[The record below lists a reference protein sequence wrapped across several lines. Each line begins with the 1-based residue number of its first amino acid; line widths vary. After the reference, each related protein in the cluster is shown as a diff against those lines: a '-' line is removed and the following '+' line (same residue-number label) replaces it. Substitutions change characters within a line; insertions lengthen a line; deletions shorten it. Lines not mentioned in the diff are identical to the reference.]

1 MNAVIYARYS
11 PGPRQT
17 DQSIEGQVRDCMAY
31 AKENGINV
39 LKVYADKHISGTDF
53 EKRLEFNRMLHD
65 SEKGQ
70 FDAIIVW
77 KIDRFGRDREEVALN
92 KIKLKRHGI
101 KLLYAKEVI
110 PDGPEGII
118 LESLMEGL
126 AEYYVADLRQ
136 KVKRGQRESALK
148 GLAVSGNAAF
158 GYDIDENKRYVINEH
173 EAFAVRMVF
182 EMYADGKPATTIMEE
197 LAKLGYKNKRGGEI
211 TKNGIYTMIRNEKYI
226 GKCFYDNIPIP
237 IPAIIDEKL
246 WKAVQSKIIRRPNSS
261 AVYKAPERYLL
272 SLKAYCGEC
281 GSMLIGESGYGKMK
295 QKYLYYKCAARKR
308 KAGSDKCCLKTMRKD
323 DLENY
328 VVQCTM
334 DDVLQDDVIEYIAD
348 KVIEINKKHTVN
360 QKLSQL
366 KSALRDAEKSIRNIM
381 KAIEDGIYTPTTKE
395 RLLELENACEE
406 YRIQIAKEEI
416 AKPTITRDHVI
427 YWLEMF
433 RKGDIKDEGFK
444 QRLLDVFVHSVYVYN
459 EKVVIAYN
467 YTDNNHMNSIDVPE
481 SLMSSDT
488 FAKVRDWALYP
499 NTYPQKNALSRIHPM
514 QEYSIFLYVVNRP
527 VVA

>member
-31 AKENGINV
+31 AEQNDIKV
-39 LKVYADKHISGTDF
+39 LKVYADRHISGTDF
-53 EKRLEFNRMLHD
+53 EKRAEFNKMLRD

-70 FDAIIVW
+70 FEAIIVW
-77 KIDRFGRDREEVALN
+77 KIDRFGRDREEIALN

-148 GLAVSGNAAF
+148 GLAVSGMAAY
-158 GYDIDENKRYVINEH
+158 GYKISDEKRYVENED
-173 EAFAVRMVF
+173 ESWVVKYVF
-182 EMYADGKPATTIMEE
+182 EHYAAGKTATEILDE
-197 LAKLGYKNKRGGEI
+197 LSRMGVKNRKGSPI
-211 TKNGIYTMIRNEKYI
+211 TKNGIYSMIRNEKYI
-226 GKCFYDNIPIP
+226 GKCTYDGIDIP
-237 IPAIIDEKL
+237 IPALISEEL
-246 WKAVQSKIIRRPNSS
+246 WDAVQSKIIRRPHSS

-272 SLKAYCGEC
+272 SLKAFCGEC
-281 GSMLIGESGYGKMK
+281 GAMLVGESGYGK
-295 QKYLYYKCAARKR
+295 QGNKYLYYKCSTRK
-308 KAGSDKCCLKTMRKD
+308 KKGHSHDCSLKTIRKEQ
-323 DLENY
+323 LEDF
-328 VVQCTM
+328 VVQHTIS
-334 DDVLQDDVIEYIAD
+334 DVLQDDVIDYIAD

-360 QKLSQL
+360 QLLSQL
-366 KSALRDAEKSIRNIM
+366 KSALRKAENGRNNLL
-381 KAIEDGIYTPTTKE
+381 KAIEDGIYTPSTKE
-395 RLLELENACEE
+395 RLLELENECEE
-406 YRIQIAKEEI
+406 LKVQIAKESIKKPEI
-416 AKPTITRDHVI
+416 TKDHVV

-433 RKGDIKDEGFK
+433 RKGNIKDDGFK

-467 YTDNNHMNSIDVPE
+467 YTDNNHDNSIDVPGILE
-481 SLMSSDT
+481 GSDT
-488 FAKVRDWALYP
+488 FVKVRDGVLYP
-499 NTYPQKNALSRIHPM
+499 NLSILN
-514 QEYSIFLYVVNRP
+514 EYNIFVLIVNSP
-527 VVA
+527 AA

>member
-17 DQSIEGQVRDCMAY
+17 EQSIEGQVRDCMAY
-31 AKENGINV
+31 AKEHDIKV
-39 LKVYADKHISGTDF
+39 LKIYADRHISGTDF
-53 EKRLEFNRMLHD
+53 EKRAEFNRMLRD

-70 FDAIIVW
+70 FEAIIVW
-77 KIDRFGRDREEVALN
+77 KIDRFGRDREEIALN

-148 GLAVSGNAAF
+148 GLAVSGMAAY
-158 GYDIDENKRYVINEH
+158 GYAISPDKKYIENENESW
-173 EAFAVRMVF
+173 VVKYVF
-182 EMYADGKPATTIMEE
+182 EHYASGNTATEIIDGLNKM
-197 LAKLGYKNKRGGEI
+197 GVKNRKGGSI

-226 GKCFYDNIPIP
+226 GKCTYDGIEIP
-237 IPAIIDEKL
+237 IPAIIDMQTWE
-246 WKAVQSKIIRRPNSS
+246 AVQSKIIKRPHSS

-281 GSMLIGESGYGKMK
+281 GAMLVGESGYGK
-295 QKYLYYKCAARKR
+295 QGNKYLYYKCSTRK
-308 KAGSDKCCLKTMRKD
+308 KKGKSHSCCLKTVRKEQ
-323 DLENY
+323 LEDF
-328 VVQCTM
+328 VCEHTIS
-334 DDVLQDDVIEYIAD
+334 DVLKDDVIDYIAD
-348 KVIEINKKHTVN
+348 KVMEINKKHTVN
-360 QKLSQL
+360 QVLSQL
-366 KSALRDAEKSIRNIM
+366 KSALRKAENAKNNLI
-381 KAIEDGIYTPTTKE
+381 KAIEDGIYTQSTKE
-395 RLLELENACEE
+395 RLIELENECEGLKVE
-406 YRIQIAKEEI
+406 IAKESIKKPEI
-416 AKPTITRDHVI
+416 TKDHVV

-467 YTDNNHMNSIDVPE
+467 YTDNNHSDSVDVPGA
-481 SLMSSDT
+481 LRGSDT
-488 FAKVRDWALYP
+488 FVKVNDRVPYP
-499 NTYPQKNALSRIHPM
+499 NLVFLS
-514 QEYSIFLYVVNRP
+514 EYNIFVLIVNS
-527 VVA
+527 AA

>member
-17 DQSIEGQVRDCMAY
+17 EQSIEGQVRDCMAY
-31 AKENGINV
+31 AEQNDIKV
-39 LKVYADKHISGTDF
+39 LKVYADRHISGTDF
-53 EKRLEFNRMLHD
+53 EKRQEFNRMLRD

-70 FDAIIVW
+70 FEAIIVW
-77 KIDRFGRDREEVALN
+77 KIDRFGRDREEIALN

-148 GLAVSGNAAF
+148 GLAVSGMAAY
-158 GYDIDENKRYVINEH
+158 GYKIDSEKRYVENEK
-173 EAFAVRMVF
+173 ESWVVRYVF
-182 EMYADGKPATTIMEE
+182 ENYAAGKTAVEILEE
-197 LAKLGYKNKRGGEI
+197 LNRMGVKNRKGGPI

-226 GKCFYDNIPIP
+226 GRCLYDGIEIP
-237 IPAIIDEKL
+237 IPALISPEL
-246 WKAVQSKIIRRPNSS
+246 WEAAQAKIIRRPHAS

-281 GSMLIGESGYGKMK
+281 GGMLVGESGYGKMG
-295 QKYLYYKCAARKR
+295 QKYLYYKCSTRKKKGGS
-308 KAGSDKCCLKTMRKD
+308 KACCLKTIRKD
-323 DLENY
+323 ALEDF
-328 VVQCTM
+328 VCMHTIS
-334 DDVLQDDVIEYIAD
+334 DVLKDDVIDYIAD

-366 KSALRDAEKSIRNIM
+366 KSALRKSENARNNLL
-381 KAIEDGIYTPTTKE
+381 KAIEDGIYTPTTKN
-395 RLLELENACEE
+395 RLIELEEQCEE
-406 YRIQIAKEEI
+406 LNVQIAKESIKKPEI
-416 AKPTITRDHVI
+416 TKDHVV

-433 RKGDIKDEGFK
+433 RKGDIRDEGFK

-467 YTDNNHMNSIDVPE
+467 YADNNHSDSIDVPGALE
-481 SLMSSDT
+481 SSDT
-488 FAKVRDWALYP
+488 FVKVRDRVLYP
-499 NTYPQKNALSRIHPM
+499 NLIVLS
-514 QEYSIFLYVVNRP
+514 EYNIFVLIVNS
-527 VVA
+527 AA